1 MTALIDDEGT
11 GYLQQDFTM
20 KCPGTGC
27 ERMITKETLG
37 VAKFARDLVL
47 DPDDPDD
54 VARYGTG
61 VYLP

>member
-1 MTALIDDEGT
+1 
-11 GYLQQDFTM
+11 M

-37 VAKFARDLVL
+37 VAKFARELVL
-47 DPDDPDD
+47 DPDDPGDI
-54 VARYGTG
+54 ARYGNG